1 MKSKGTN
8 RWRMII
14 GAVISGIYL
23 PGVALAAEGI
33 SAGDTSWVLTSTAL
47 VLFMT
52 IPALALFYGGLVR
65 TKNVL
70 SILMQCLVLTALMS
84 LLWLGGAYSL
94 AFAEEGNAFFGSFT
108 EKFFL
113 RGITPDT
120 PRGSIPELV
129 FFAFQM
135 TFAAI
140 TPALIIGAFAERMR
154 FSAMLLFSSFWLFLV
169 YAPICHMTWGGGL
182 FSEWGVFDFAGGI
195 VVHITAGI
203 AALVLC
209 IVLGPREGY
218 PRKPMPPHNLT
229 MTFMGTAMLWVGW
242 FGFNGGSALAAD
254 GNAAMAVVVTHI
266 SAAAATLAWMA
277 IEWVKYGKPS
287 VLGAATGAIAG
298 LAAVTPASGYIGPF
312 GGFAIGLISG
322 GVCWYFATTLKN
334 KFGYDDSLDV
344 FGVHGV
350 GGFLGT
356 VLVGIFA
363 SEIFGGLAGD
373 LAIPAQLWTQLL
385 AAILTCVY
393 TGVATFILI
402 KLTGLIVPI
411 RVDANDELEGLDIA
425 LHEESGYNL

>member
-1 MKSKGTN
+1 MNNSAN
-8 RWRMII
+8 RL
-14 GAVISGIYL
+14 SGIL
-23 PGVALAAEGI
+23 GGAFLSLWFPTVALAEEGI
-33 SAGDTSWVLTSTAL
+33 SAGDTSWVLTSTVL

-84 LLWLGGAYSL
+84 ILWLGGAYSL
-94 AFAEEGNAFFGSFT
+94 SFAEGNAFFGSFS

-113 RGITPDT
+113 RGIGPDAAW
-120 PRGSIPELV
+120 GSIPELV

-135 TFAAI
+135 TFAVI

-154 FSAMLLFSSFWLFLV
+154 FSAMLLFSSLWLFLV

-182 FSEWGVFDFAGGI
+182 FSQWGVFDFAGGI

-218 PRKPMPPHNLT
+218 PRTPMPPHNLT

-322 GVCWYFATTLKN
+322 GTCWFFATSLKN
-334 KFGYDDSLDV
+334 KLGYDDSLDV

-350 GGFLGT
+350 GGFVGT
-356 VLVGIFA
+356 ILVGVFA
-363 SEIFGGLAGD
+363 SEIFGGLEGD
-373 LAIPAQLWTQLL
+373 LAMGSQVGTQLL
-385 AAILTCVY
+385 AAVITCVY
-393 TGVATFILI
+393 TAVATFVLI
-402 KLTGLIVPI
+402 KFTALFVPI
-411 RVDANDELEGLDIA
+411 RVDANDEVEGLDIA

>member
-1 MKSKGTN
+1 MNNSAN
-8 RWRMII
+8 RL
-14 GAVISGIYL
+14 SGIL
-23 PGVALAAEGI
+23 GGAFLSLWFPTVALAEEGI

-70 SILMQCLVLTALMS
+70 SILMQCLVLMALMS
-84 LLWLGGAYSL
+84 ILWLGGAYSL
-94 AFAEEGNAFFGSFT
+94 SFAEGNAFFGSFS

-113 RGITPDT
+113 RGIGPDAAW
-120 PRGSIPELV
+120 GSIPELV

-135 TFAAI
+135 TFAVI

-154 FSAMLLFSSFWLFLV
+154 FSAMLLFSSLWLFLV

-182 FSEWGVFDFAGGI
+182 FSQWGVFDFAGGI

-218 PRKPMPPHNLT
+218 PRTPMPPHNLT

-322 GVCWYFATTLKN
+322 GTCWFFATSLKN
-334 KFGYDDSLDV
+334 KLGYDDSLDV

-350 GGFLGT
+350 GGFVGT
-356 VLVGIFA
+356 ILVGVFA
-363 SEIFGGLAGD
+363 SEIFGGLEGD
-373 LAIPAQLWTQLL
+373 LAMGSQVGTQLL
-385 AAILTCVY
+385 AAVITCVY
-393 TGVATFILI
+393 TAVATFVLI
-402 KLTGLIVPI
+402 KFTALFVPI